1 MPTLNKSINEAASTK
16 PTELDN
22 FSSKFNQLESEYYG
36 NDESKPNI
44 GLKLSYSNIFEF
56 SYVLTSDEE
65 GMTRNLWK
73 C

>member
-1 MPTLNKSINEAASTK
+1 MPTVNKSVNEAASTK
-16 PTELDN
+16 PTKLDN
-22 FSSKFNQLESEYYG
+22 FSTKFNQLKSEYYG

-44 GLKLSYSNIFEF
+44 ADELSYSNIFEF

-65 GMTRNLWK
+65 EMPRNLWK